1 MNLIQVF
8 DRKRQ
13 KGISIFMRMSRPLSI
28 AAIVLFAF
36 ALTFC
41 QRPDVSRLNWEAE
54 VLVPLAS
61 GTIGVQD
68 LVTPP
73 LSIGNSN
80 SDSAAVSLFYDYP
93 LYSLQLSEYI
103 SVPDTSYEDAISLD
117 SLFLPDQ
124 TIEYPVT
131 LGQLARNDP
140 SGQGQILIL
149 FHGNYAP
156 IPAINNLS
164 STDAPIDATTFFE
177 SAEID
182 SGYMDIT
189 IRNGFKVDITDLSF
203 TLKNASDGAAVVN
216 GTIPLIPAGATEVRT
231 YSLQGA
237 NVEGQLLAD
246 IDNLSTPGS
255 SGPVLIDTT
264 DALDLSITVR
274 DLKLRSARAIF
285 PAQNLVNAQNI
296 TTYNMG
302 GPEFTY
308 MEIESGQLL
317 VTAFNTIEDSLYLD
331 YSIPTAVDPNGQII
345 DIRTVVNPA
354 PPGGSENVQLSYDLS
369 NFTIDLKSLRGDR
382 VNTFDNIFRV
392 SIDSSGNLIYI
403 SLDDSVS
410 VFYGLVDIIP
420 KYVRGYMGREQ
431 LSIGPE
437 VARINFFDQFTG
449 GSLSFEELFVNFK
462 IINPFG
468 VDGSAT
474 VNGITARNSK
484 TGETVPITAPFI
496 GQTIQIERAYENPNR
511 LGITRLPLTKQN
523 SNIEEVL
530 AIFPDEFVYAI
541 DLDINP
547 NGNFYNYQDFARFA
561 DALVAS
567 LDMELPLSLQA
578 DDLRL
583 EKVSPFD
590 ISGNATINNIRSGT
604 LYLNA
609 DNNMPLSARVQVYFL
624 DEQGGVLDSLSA
636 SPLAIAAGTLSNDCQ
651 SVSPASTRIEVSVE
665 EEKMLRIQ
673 QAEEVRFSVTFNDAA
688 TQQCGPYV
696 RLRNTDDIQ
705 LSLSGRFNYAV
716 GE

>member
-1 MNLIQVF
+1 
-8 DRKRQ
+8 
-13 KGISIFMRMSRPLSI
+13 MRMSRPLSV
-28 AAIVLFAF
+28 A
-36 ALTFC
+36 ALTLLALALTCC

-54 VLVPLAS
+54 VLVPLAE
-61 GTIGVQD
+61 GQIGVYD
-68 LVTPP
+68 LFTPP
-73 LSIGNSN
+73 LYIRDSN
-80 SDSAAVSLFYDYP
+80 SDSADLSIFYNYP
-93 LYSLQLSEYI
+93 LYQLQLSDYI

-124 TIEYPVT
+124 TIDYPVT

-140 SGQGQILIL
+140 SGQGQLLIL

-156 IPAINNLS
+156 IPAISNLS

-177 SAEID
+177 TAEID
-182 SGYMDIT
+182 SGYMDIS
-189 IRNGFKVDITDLSF
+189 IRNGFKVDITDLTF
-203 TLKNASDGAAVVN
+203 TLKNASDGSTVVN

-231 YSLQGA
+231 YDLQGA
-237 NVEGQLLAD
+237 DVEGQLLAD

-285 PAQNLVNAQNI
+285 PAQNLVNTQNI

-308 MEIESGQLL
+308 MEIASGELL

-331 YSIPTAVDPNGQII
+331 YSIPTATDPNGQII

-369 NFTIDLKSLRGDR
+369 NFSIDLKSLRGDR

-410 VFYGLVDIIP
+410 VFYGLVNIVP
-420 KYVRGYMGREQ
+420 SYVRGYMGQEQ

-437 VARINFFDQFTG
+437 VAQVSFFDQFTS
-449 GSLSFEELFVNFK
+449 GSLSFESLMVNFR
-462 IINPFG
+462 ITNPFG

-474 VNGITARNSK
+474 VNSITARNSK
-484 TGETVPITAPFI
+484 TGESLPITAPFI
-496 GQTIQIERAYENPNR
+496 GQQIEIERAYENPR
-511 LGITRLPLTKQN
+511 RWGVTKLPLTQQN

-530 AIFPDEFVYAI
+530 AIFPDEFVYAL
-541 DLDINP
+541 DLEINP
-547 NGNFYNYQDFARFA
+547 NGNFYNYQDFARFE
-561 DALVAS
+561 DKLVAS

-578 DDLRL
+578 DNLRL
-583 EKVSPFD
+583 EKTSPFNL
-590 ISGNATINNIRSGT
+590 GENATVDNISSGT
-604 LYLNA
+604 LHLNV
-609 DNNMPLSARVQVYFL
+609 DNQMPLSARVQAYFL
-624 DEQGGVLDSLSA
+624 DAQGGLLDSLSA
-636 SPLAIAAGTLSNDCQ
+636 TPITIAAGSYTTDCQ
-651 SVSPASTRIEVSVE
+651 MKESVNTRMEVTVE
-665 EEKMLRIQ
+665 ETKMLRIL
-673 QAEEVRFSVTFNDAA
+673 QAEEVRFAVTFNDAA
-688 TQQCGPYV
+688 TPQCGPYV
-696 RLRNTDDIQ
+696 RLGYADRIKLN
-705 LSLSGRFNYAV
+705 LSGRFNYDV
-716 GE
+716 GD